1 MDGKWAVGL
10 AGTIGYISANSIS
23 AYSSFTHVFRYEE
36 PVKPPC
42 VVSVVA
48 PGWFEPDRFLQ
59 TSLGSLRRQT
69 VVQRYPEVF
78 DFIFV
83 GCEGVNLQIPAKLG
97 YRILCA
103 PQGKLTA
110 RHLGNLAAEG
120 DIIVAVDTDAVY
132 PPNWLNLMLK
142 PYVEEK
148 GVVATTSTK
157 WNGALE
163 PLIALP
169 KKLYYA
175 SRMTGRGSTFLKEAY
190 FKVGGFN
197 LNINQR
203 SLEAMMAEEEV
214 GFKKKLEQLGKVVL
228 VDAPVIHLGEG
239 VEKRGLHTYPR
250 GKRVYAS

>member
-1 MDGKWAVGL
+1 LDGKWAVGL
-10 AGTIGYISANSIS
+10 AGAVGYISANSIS
-23 AYSSFTHVFRYEE
+23 AHSSFTNVFRYEE

-59 TSLGSLRRQT
+59 TSLGSLRKQS

-120 DIIVAVDTDAVY
+120 DIIVAVDTDSIY
-132 PPNWLNLMLK
+132 PPNW
-142 PYVEEK
+142 
-148 GVVATTSTK
+148 
-157 WNGALE
+157 
-163 PLIALP
+163 
-169 KKLYYA
+169 
-175 SRMTGRGSTFLKEAY
+175 
-190 FKVGGFN
+190 

-214 GFKKKLEQLGKVVL
+214 GFKKKLERLGKVVL

-239 VEKRGLHTYPR
+239 AEKRGLHTYPR